1 MTRILL
7 LLLLWLPVWPP
18 AIQGTLQ
25 AARRG
30 PLPVRIR
37 AALNSSP
44 AARTAYWGIQIADL
58 ASGKTLFRLN
68 SDHFFLP
75 ASNTKIFTTALA
87 LTRLGPEY
95 RTRTTVFQEGTDL
108 VLRGGGDPNLS
119 GRSFPYEMD
128 TDRGDP
134 LAAIE
139 SLADQIVAHGVH
151 RVEGNVVGDD
161 SAFVFEPYAEG
172 WSIRDAIDED
182 GAPVSALAVNDN
194 SIQLD
199 VTPAGAEG
207 APAKIS
213 WSPSLAVFDLE
224 NEILTDSRVEKRVHV
239 DREPGSRHV
248 RLWGAV
254 PLFDSVTSKTLAVDD
269 PARFAALA
277 LMDALQRRGV
287 VVNGTA
293 VARHLYP
300 GAYLSAAPANSVQ
313 IAERVSPALLDDLRL
328 TAKVSQNL
336 HAEMIL
342 RLVAR
347 ERTGVGS
354 RVAGLTELRQFLD
367 EAKID
372 GDQYN
377 LHDGS
382 GLSRLNIVT
391 PEAIVS
397 LLRYMGL
404 GELRENWMSV
414 FAIGGVDGTLS
425 ARFNGKRV
433 RGRIQAKTGS
443 LTHVSALSGY
453 LTRRDGRVLVF
464 SILANNFNG
473 TSSEIR
479 GVTDRICSLL
489 LE

>member
-1 MTRILL
+1 MTRSLAI
-7 LLLLWLPVWPP
+7 LLLWLAVWLP
-18 AIQGTLQ
+18 ATQG
-25 AARRG
+25 AGRRS
-30 PLPVRIR
+30 LPVRIR
-37 AALNSSP
+37 AALSSSP
-44 AARTAYWGIQIADL
+44 AARTAYWGIEIADL
-58 ASGKTLFRLN
+58 ASGKSLFRLN
-68 SDHFFLP
+68 ADHFYLP

-87 LTRLGPEY
+87 LARLGPEY
-95 RTRTTVFQEGTDL
+95 RMHTTVFQEGRDL
-108 VLRGGGDPNLS
+108 VLHGGGDPNLS
-119 GRSFPYEMD
+119 GRSFPYE
-128 TDRGDP
+128 TGADRGDP

-139 SLADQIVAHGVH
+139 SLADQVVAHGVS

-172 WSIRDAIDED
+172 WSIRDAIGED

-194 SIQLD
+194 SIELA
-199 VTPAGAEG
+199 VAPGAAEG
-207 APAKIS
+207 APARIS
-213 WSPSLAVFDLE
+213 WSPSLAVFDVD

-239 DREPGSRHV
+239 DREPGSRHM

-254 PLFDSVTSKTLAVDD
+254 PLFDSGTPRTLAVDD

-300 GAYLSAAPANSVQ
+300 GAYPIAPPSNSTQ
-313 IAERVSPALLDDLRL
+313 IAERVSPPLLEDLRL
-328 TAKVSQNL
+328 TGKLSQNL

-367 EAKID
+367 EAGID
-372 GDQYN
+372 GEQYN

-382 GLSRLNIVT
+382 GLSRLNVVT
-391 PEAIVS
+391 PKAIVS

-404 GELRENWMSV
+404 GPLRENWMSV
-414 FAIGGVDGTLS
+414 FAVGGVDGTLS
-425 ARFNGKRV
+425 ARFNGKRE

-443 LTHVSALSGY
+443 LTHASTLSGY
-453 LTRRDGRVLVF
+453 VTRRDGRVLVF

-473 TSSEIR
+473 SASEIR

>member
-1 MTRILL
+1 MTRILPI
-7 LLLLWLPVWPP
+7 LLLWFLWLPP
-18 AIQGTLQ
+18 IQG
-25 AARRG
+25 AIRGARRG

-37 AALNSSP
+37 SALNSSP
-44 AARTAYWGIQIADL
+44 AARTAFWGIEIADL
-58 ASGKTLFRLN
+58 ASGKSLFRLN
-68 SDHFFLP
+68 SDHFFVP

-87 LTRLGPEY
+87 LARLGPDY
-95 RTRTTVFQEGTDL
+95 RTRTSVVQEGRDL

-119 GRSFPYEMD
+119 GRSFPYEMGKD
-128 TDRGDP
+128 HGDP

-139 SLADQIVAHGVH
+139 NLADQIVARGVR

-172 WSIRDAIDED
+172 WSIRDAVDD
-182 GAPVSALAVNDN
+182 YGAPVSALAVNDN
-194 SIQLD
+194 SIELD
-199 VTPAGAEG
+199 VTPAASEG
-207 APAKIS
+207 APARIS
-213 WSPSLAVFDLE
+213 WNPSLAVFDVE
-224 NEILTDSRVEKRVHV
+224 NEIVTDSRVEKRVHV

-254 PLFDSVTSKTLAVDD
+254 PLFDSVTSMSLAVDD
-269 PARFAALA
+269 PSRFAALA

-293 VARHLYP
+293 VARHFYP
-300 GAYLSAAPANSVQ
+300 GAYLSAPSANSIQ
-313 IAERVSPALLDDLRL
+313 IAERVSPPLIEDLRL
-328 TAKVSQNL
+328 TGKVSQNL

-367 EAKID
+367 EAGID
-372 GDQYN
+372 ADQYN

-382 GLSRLNIVT
+382 GLSRLNVVT
-391 PEAIVS
+391 PTSIVS

-404 GELRENWMSV
+404 GQSRENWMSV
-414 FAIGGVDGTLS
+414 FAVGGVDGTLS
-425 ARFNGKRV
+425 DRFNGKRV

-453 LTRRDGRVLVF
+453 LTQRDGRVLVF

-473 TSSEIR
+473 PASEIH
-479 GVTDRICSLL
+479 GVADRICSLL